1 MAVLKISEQHGADGQ
16 HVTELAKNCQRPLTL
31 SELFIMGPG
40 RKARSLLTSDTRDQ
54 VTCLLFWHLI
64 IKGIAR
70 GQGRPERKHVRG
82 AKS

>member
-1 MAVLKISEQHGADGQ
+1 MLLLLDTHCIFSFLSEQGLRQMAVLKISEHHGAEGQ

-54 VTCLLFWHLI
+54 VSC
-64 IKGIAR
+64 
-70 GQGRPERKHVRG
+70 
-82 AKS
+82 